1 MRQIVNR
8 TDGNCEVLEVRESPK
23 PKPSGRELLIRVE
36 AAGLNFADIQARK
49 GLYPDAPSKP
59 CVMGYEV
66 SGIAEEVGSEVE
78 DSWIGQPVVAMTR
91 FKGQSEY
98 VTVSP
103 SQVFVKPDSL
113 SYVEAAAVPVNYMT
127 AHVLLEVMGSLQS
140 YETVLI
146 HNAGG
151 GVGLAAVNI
160 ATHLGATVFGTAG
173 GHKHAFLRQRGVE
186 ATIDYHKEN
195 WYEVVQ
201 SLTDRRGVE
210 LIIDPRGGAHWKQ
223 SYRALRS
230 TGRLGMFGV
239 ASASR
244 KGSSGWSGKWNLLKT
259 VLQMPF
265 HHPIPLMNKNKGV
278 FGVNLGHLWHETE
291 KARRWMQYLLEG
303 IEAGWLNP
311 HVDKT
316 FAFEEVRQAHRY
328 IEDRRN
334 IGKVV
339 LVPGNA

>member
-1 MRQIVNR
+1 MRQIIN
-8 TDGNCEVLEVRESPK
+8 TADGDFDVLEVRENPK
-23 PKPSGRELLIRVE
+23 PDPSDKELLINVQ

-49 GLYPDAPSKP
+49 GLYPDAPPKP

-66 SGIAEEVGSEVE
+66 SGIVEEVGLDVE
-78 DSWIGQPVVAMTR
+78 DHWIGQPVVAMTR

-113 SYVEAAAVPVNYMT
+113 SYVEAAAVPVNYVT
-127 AHVLLEVMGSLQS
+127 AHVLLDVMGSLQS
-140 YETVLI
+140 YETVLV

-160 ATHLGATVFGTAG
+160 ATHLGATVYGTAG
-173 GHKHAFLRQRGVE
+173 AHKHEFLKQWGVD
-186 ATIDYHKEN
+186 ATIDYHKED
-195 WYEVVQ
+195 WYEVVL

-210 LIIDPRGGAHWKQ
+210 LIIDALGGRHWKK

-244 KGSSGWSGKWNLLKT
+244 KGGSGWSGKWNLLKT
-259 VLQMPF
+259 VWQMPF
-265 HHPIPLMNKNKGV
+265 YHPIPLMNKNRGV
-278 FGVNLGHLWHETE
+278 FGVNLGHLWHETD
-291 KARRWMQYLLEG
+291 KARQWMLALLEG
-303 IEAGWLNP
+303 IEAGWLRP

-316 FAFEEVRQAHRY
+316 FEFEEVRQAHRY

-334 IGKVV
+334 IGKVI
-339 LVPGNA
+339 LVPENA